1 MTVSGSEDAAQV
13 QPESLTAESVC
24 AWLRRHPD
32 FLHEYSE
39 VLTFLTP
46 PEYKSGE
53 RIVDMQ
59 RFMLDRM
66 KDDLSDLRR
75 REKQLISAVEGNAA
89 GQSKVHQAV
98 LSVVGASDIHALNSA
113 IRTKLPGI
121 LDVEAA
127 VLCIE
132 EPGALALAGANA
144 IGTGGIA
151 NLMGPKRRVLLQG
164 NTPGEAIVFGGE
176 AERVKSLAYLRLRT
190 GKNSPAMLLA
200 LGSGRDDGFDR
211 QQGTELITF
220 LADVLEERMKQC
232 LGPKN

>member
-1 MTVSGSEDAAQV
+1 MSGSEDAAQV
-13 QPESLTAESVC
+13 QPESLTAETVS

-32 FLHEYSE
+32 FLHEYPE

-46 PEYKSGE
+46 PEFKRGE

-98 LSVVGASDIHALNSA
+98 LAVVGASDIHAL
-113 IRTKLPGI
+113 
-121 LDVEAA
+121 
-127 VLCIE
+127 
-132 EPGALALAGANA
+132 ALTGANA

-151 NLMGPKRRVLLQG
+151 NLMGPRRRVLLQG
-164 NTPGEAIVFGGE
+164 NTLGEAIVFGGE
-176 AERVKSLAYLRLRT
+176 AERVKSVAYLRLRT
-190 GKNSPAMLLA
+190 GKNSPTMLLA